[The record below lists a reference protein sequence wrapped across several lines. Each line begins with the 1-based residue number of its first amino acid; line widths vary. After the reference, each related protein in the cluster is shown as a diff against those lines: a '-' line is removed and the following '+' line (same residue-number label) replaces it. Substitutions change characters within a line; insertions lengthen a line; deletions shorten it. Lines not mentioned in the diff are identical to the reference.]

1 MEIKDQLAEI
11 KRLNNEAVEA
21 VKNDANA
28 NIDRLKNEIN
38 GKIELATK
46 SNDDLKKQVEEATAT
61 VEKMRKE
68 GARNPEILTLQKSI
82 EKGFTDKTKEI
93 EHFKSTRQGFGFET
107 KAAAI
112 MTMAGATNGAV
123 VDNAYLPGIVGDV
136 RRQTRL
142 RQFFSV
148 QPTSGNAIPYI
159 AQTATNNGAAFIG
172 DGVLKPLSDKEITL
186 VEAPVRK
193 VGHHMRL
200 SEELLNDIPALSGF
214 LTTQGIEDLLDIED
228 NMIFAGANNTT
239 PNFKGFSID
248 AIKTAAIPAAFP
260 KKAAPNRFDAL
271 LAAMAALA
279 SRNYVA
285 DRILLNPTD
294 LFGMLSQNTGTN
306 DQQNAITF
314 VGGAL
319 RIAGYSIETTT
330 AIPAGT
336 FAVANF
342 SRGAGL
348 FQREGISVRLFDQ
361 DQDNAVKNLVTV
373 VIEERLAMPIYY
385 PDMFFVDTFANVLTG
400 ITV

>member
-1 MEIKDQLAEI
+1 
-11 KRLNNEAVEA
+11 
-21 VKNDANA
+21 
-28 NIDRLKNEIN
+28 
-38 GKIELATK
+38 
-46 SNDDLKKQVEEATAT
+46 
-61 VEKMRKE
+61 
-68 GARNPEILTLQKSI
+68 
-82 EKGFTDKTKEI
+82 
-93 EHFKSTRQGFGFET
+93 
-107 KAAAI
+107 
-112 MTMAGATNGAV
+112 
-123 VDNAYLPGIVGDV
+123 
-136 RRQTRL
+136 L

-148 QPTSGNAIPYI
+148 QPTSGNAIPYV
-159 AQTATNNGAAFIG
+159 AQTGTNNGAAFIG